1 MKLLLLITALTITCC
16 AIGQSKVAPTATNKA
31 QVRTSIQKCFRRI
44 DSVRFKDPDNLE
56 VENKKLI
63 QLLAKHKEELFK
75 WVNEQDFDFL
85 YIAKSADN
93 KLCLISWDTRMGGT
107 MIDFASMALYKATG
121 QSVKHT
127 LLKGDGDRSG
137 DENTLMHYDTV
148 HTIITGKGNVYLA
161 HGFGQGS
168 TAYPWQ
174 EVRAFRIE
182 DNQLKMPAVFP
193 EKENKLFVAFD
204 THQFGDDELVPTI
217 KVRNQGKTILY
228 PIATENE
235 GFSGKYQTF
244 ILSGTRYIEKK

>member
-1 MKLLLLITALTITCC
+1 MKLILLITALTITCF
-16 AIGQSKVAPTATNKA
+16 AIGQTRVAPTAINKT
-31 QVRTSIQKCFRRI
+31 QLRTTVQKCFRI
-44 DSVRFKDPDNLE
+44 MDSIRFKDPDKLE

-75 WVNEQDFDFL
+75 WMNEQDFDFL
-85 YIAKSADN
+85 YIAKSTDN

-107 MIDFASMALYKATG
+107 MIDFASIALYQATG
-121 QSVKHT
+121 QSVKYT
-127 LLKGDGDRSG
+127 LLKGGEGLSN

-148 HTIITGKGNVYLA
+148 HTVITGKGNVYLA

-193 EKENKLFVAFD
+193 EKESRLFVAFD
-204 THQFGDDELVPTI
+204 THQFGDDELIPTI
-217 KVRNQGKTILY
+217 KVRSQGKTILY
-228 PIATENE
+228 PIATESE

-244 ILSGTRYIEKK
+244 ILSGSRYVEKK